1 MVLCWFFVH
10 PCLQPRPPPASSV
23 AQGTVETAVDSTT
36 LSRISLLSEA
46 ARFSFLSRSR
56 TISGQTQLFSLK
68 LKLMSRGASWARVQ
82 VVARGRFT
90 VRSSCGPGSSP
101 RVQRQVCLEA
111 SAGLSAKAVGV
122 CRPRRA
128 LVKADKRKHL
138 LTCHYEGSAR
148 PGLSQAPRNTWL
160 LPLRER
166 RKGKVEKRQRFS
178 SFAAKWT

>member
-1 MVLCWFFVH
+1 MSTPVCSPVPL
-10 PCLQPRPPPASSV
+10 RPLLWLRG
-23 AQGTVETAVDSTT
+23 QWKTAVDSTT
-36 LSRISLLSEA
+36 LSRISLRSEEP
-46 ARFSFLSRSR
+46 RFSFLSRSR

-68 LKLMSRGASWARVQ
+68 LKLMSRGASWARGQ
-82 VVARGRFT
+82 VVARGQFT
-90 VRSSCGPGSSP
+90 VRYSCGPGSSP

-138 LTCHYEGSAR
+138 LTCHYEESAR

-160 LPLRER
+160 LPAQRE
-166 RKGKVEKRQRFS
+166 KKKKAEKRPGFS
-178 SFAAKWT
+178 SFPAKWT